1 MSTNSIGATRAC
13 SLAVTALLTHKL
25 VGSGIAKQ
33 AQAYLT
39 AGGSCLRDPI
49 NLAGW
54 GRTAQE
60 VERMSDFYRSKKKQ
74 SGFGVGT
81 FRILDLSTP
90 TSVIKNI
97 CRTWGVQMVLEVL
110 ELIQQRLDQVSTDS
124 SLQDKLNA
132 LQPAGDVKAG
142 TLLANNAAR
151 LKEELHR
158 IDAVAKRMGR
168 EQEPKT
174 NVPRH
179 PRLAKNLFRDSVA
192 ILEKNGADERIAC
205 IICGT
210 SSTRAFI
217 LVPRMPHKGAPS
229 LSLKP
234 TPMPSFDKDEV
245 LLTELSGVEWNS
257 RVMPPQVLCAGTWYC
272 ALHLA
277 QDEDNIPYG
286 AACILSWL
294 WKHHTDAIVRNRPRR
309 QRKPADWERRLSI
322 GTGVGTGDIALTKL
336 GRDFRASCYENN
348 KLCKT
353 ILHDRYVPADRFQIV
368 EDGDFRSFD
377 PSHMNEIVKQLGD
390 VPDSIFSSTGCC
402 KTCSLGNTRSVFQQP
417 EAQNVLESKLN
428 SSGFCTSGSFR
439 PEMCV

>member
-1 MSTNSIGATRAC
+1 MACRWQVGALRAC
-13 SLAVTALLTHKL
+13 SLTITALITHEL
-25 VGSGIAKQ
+25 EESGIAKQ

-257 RVMPPQVLCAGTWYC
+257 RV
-272 ALHLA
+272 
-277 QDEDNIPYG
+277 
-286 AACILSWL
+286 LSRC
-294 WKHHTDAIVRNRPRR
+294 KIT
-309 QRKPADWERRLSI
+309 
-322 GTGVGTGDIALTKL
+322 TKL
-336 GRDFRASCYENN
+336 GLIFQNRSCLRKCYAPAHGTVRCIWHKMKITYPMVQPAYYPGCGSTTQMLLCAIDHEGSESLQIGRDA
-348 KLCKT
+348 
-353 ILHDRYVPADRFQIV
+353 
-368 EDGDFRSFD
+368 
-377 PSHMNEIVKQLGD
+377 
-390 VPDSIFSSTGCC
+390 
-402 KTCSLGNTRSVFQQP
+402 
-417 EAQNVLESKLN
+417 
-428 SSGFCTSGSFR
+428 
-439 PEMCV
+439 